1 MKKVLSLCLG
11 LVSLLFITG
20 CNKSIKYDY
29 DGKGVLVSVYDDSL
43 GLRIDTIYDENGKEL
58 FSYRYLRGKISVRIE
73 NKYDESGN
81 IIEKNFFNG
90 KDVLLE
96 ATKYEYKDG
105 LIFKE
110 EYEREGFSRI
120 TSYEYDVN
128 NNLIL
133 KNADVTY
140 YHSPDDKIK
149 YEPEKDSKT
158 EYEYD
163 ANNYRI
169 TETYSMLSDDGIWL
183 GMEKYD
189 YTYDEQGR
197 SVDTISYRPSEK
209 YDSFSLSNKITV
221 EYDSYGKVIRRYSYG
236 RANDTWNIF
245 SRSEYEYDENS
256 NNIEIINY
264 MADIFKEHDEPF
276 YVSSK
281 VVFVYDKN
289 NNVIKRINYSLNR
302 KEGTLK
308 IDSIITTEYKY
319 YE

>member
-11 LVSLLFITG
+11 LVLLLFITG

-43 GLRIDTIYDENGKEL
+43 KLRTDTIYDENGKEL
-58 FSYRYLRGKISVRIE
+58 FTYRYSRGIFFLRIE

-81 IIEKNFFNG
+81 IIEKNSFNG
-90 KDVLLE
+90 KDVLFE

-120 TSYEYDVN
+120 TSYEYDAN

-163 ANNYRI
+163 TNNHLI
-169 TETYSMLSDDGIWL
+169 TETYYSLSDDGVWL
-183 GMEKYD
+183 GIEKYE

-197 SVDTISYRPSEK
+197 NIDTISYRPNDN
-209 YDSFSLSNKITV
+209 YDDFYVGNKHTL
-221 EYDSYGKVIRRYSYG
+221 EYDSKGNIVKRYGYRLSNG
-236 RANDTWNIF
+236 SWEIF
-245 SRSEYEYDENS
+245 TRGEYKYDEN
-256 NNIEIINY
+256 NNHIELVNYIN
-264 MADIFKEHDEPF
+264 DIYDGMQFFSKMIMEYDKDNNM
-276 YVSSK
+276 VKK
-281 VVFVYDKN
+281 VVYFWNKTNEDFVKD
-289 NNVIKRINYSLNR
+289 NV
-302 KEGTLK
+302 T
-308 IDSIITTEYKY
+308 IIRYKY
-319 YE
+319 YK